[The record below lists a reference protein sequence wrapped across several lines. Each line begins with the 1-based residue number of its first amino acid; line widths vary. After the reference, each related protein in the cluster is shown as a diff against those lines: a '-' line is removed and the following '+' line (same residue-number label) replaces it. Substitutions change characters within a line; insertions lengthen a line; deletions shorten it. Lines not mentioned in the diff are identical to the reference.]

1 MTLFQIS
8 DPDIKIK
15 QHAVGIDLGTT
26 HSLIATVLNGELVV
40 IPSSEGKKLF
50 PSAVRYLKDGT
61 IHTGFEALK
70 AKNRDPFNT
79 LLSIKRLLG
88 RSYEEAKDYTLP
100 YRFAQKEGTVNIVTN
115 QGEVSPI
122 QVSAEILKSLRLQA
136 KAYLGVDVEDAVIT
150 VPAYFDDAQRQATRD
165 AARIAGF
172 NVLRLLNEPTAAAIA
187 YGLEKSVEGIFA
199 VYDLGGGTFDFSILR
214 LQKGIFEVIATGGD
228 TQLGGDDFD
237 KLIVKDVLTHHDTEH
252 LTAQDHRQLLSIAKT
267 VRERLTKQQ
276 RAYFQVKLSDGLHID
291 LNYPRSHFENIAYGL
306 VNRTLDK
313 VNFVLKDAGLDP
325 DEISG
330 VVMVGGA
337 TRMPIVQKMVGDYFQ
352 MEPLTNIDPDQV
364 VAMGAALQA
373 NKLIGSDSSEDWLLL
388 DVIPLSL
395 GIETMGG
402 LTERIIPRNSTIP
415 VARSQEFTTFKDGQT
430 AMKIHVVQGEREMVS
445 DNRSLAHFEL
455 RGIPPMVAGAARIR
469 VDFQVDADGL
479 LSVTARELSSGVNQ
493 SIVVKPSYGLS
504 DEVIASMLQDGIQ
517 SSSEDAKLRIE
528 REEILGASQ
537 LYEALNSALQADSDL
552 LNEKERTTL
561 NSQLS
566 ILKEGIDTS
575 NLEAIRRTQSEIA
588 PLSDEFV
595 ARRMNRS
602 ISSALAGKSID
613 SVIRE

>member
-588 PLSDEFV
+588 PLSDEFA

>member
-8 DPDIKIK
+8 DPDEKPIK
-15 QHAVGIDLGTT
+15 HAVGIDLGTT
-26 HSLIATVLNGELVV
+26 HSLIATVLDGEITV
-40 IPSSEGKKLF
+40 IPSSDGKKLF

-61 IHTGFEALK
+61 VHTGSEAVK

-79 LLSIKRLLG
+79 LLSTKRLLG
-88 RSYEEAKDYTLP
+88 RSYDEAMAEALP
-100 YRFAQKEGTVNIVTN
+100 YRLSQNEGTVSVITN
-115 QGEVSPI
+115 QGDISPI
-122 QVSAEILKSLRLQA
+122 QVSAEILKALRSQA
-136 KAYLGVDVEDAVIT
+136 KDFLGHDVQDAVIT

-187 YGLEKSVEGIFA
+187 YGLEKAVEGVYA

-237 KLIVKDVLTHHDTEH
+237 KLIVKDVLTHHDTDQ

-313 VNFVLKDAGLDP
+313 VNFVLKDAGLEP

-364 VAMGAALQA
+364 VAMGASLQA
-373 NKLIGSDSSEDWLLL
+373 DKLVGSRSGDDWLLL

-430 AMKIHVVQGEREMVS
+430 AMKIHVVQGERELVD

-479 LSVTARELSSGVNQ
+479 LSVTAREMSSGVEQ
-493 SIVVKPSYGLS
+493 SIIVKPSYGLS
-504 DEVIASMLQDGIQ
+504 DEVIATMLQDSIQ
-517 SSSEDAKLRIE
+517 SSTIDANIRVE
-528 REEILGASQ
+528 REEVLGASQ
-537 LYEALNSALQADSDL
+537 LFEATNSALQADSDL
-552 LNEKERTTL
+552 LSEEESMKL
-561 NSQLS
+561 QSLLAK
-566 ILKEGIDTS
+566 LKGGIDSS
-575 NLEAIRRTQSEIA
+575 NLEAIRKIQSEIA
-588 PLSDEFV
+588 PLSDDFA
-595 ARRMNRS
+595 ARRMDRS
-602 ISSALAGKSID
+602 IRKALAGKSID
-613 SVIRE
+613 SVS

>member
-8 DPDIKIK
+8 DPDEKPIK
-15 QHAVGIDLGTT
+15 HAVGIDLGTT
-26 HSLIATVLNGELVV
+26 HSLIATVLDGEISV
-40 IPSSEGKKLF
+40 IPSSDGKKLF

-61 IHTGFEALK
+61 VHTGSEAVK

-79 LLSIKRLLG
+79 LLSTKRLLG
-88 RSYEEAKDYTLP
+88 RSYDEAMAEALP
-100 YRFAQKEGTVNIVTN
+100 YRLSQNEGTVSVITN
-115 QGEVSPI
+115 QGDISPI
-122 QVSAEILKSLRLQA
+122 QVSAEILKALRSQA
-136 KAYLGVDVEDAVIT
+136 KDFLGHDVQDAVIT

-187 YGLEKSVEGIFA
+187 YGLEKAVEGVYA

-237 KLIVKDVLTHHDTEH
+237 KLIVKDVLTHHDTDQ

-313 VNFVLKDAGLDP
+313 VNFVLKDAGLEP

-364 VAMGAALQA
+364 VAMGASLQA
-373 NKLIGSDSSEDWLLL
+373 DKLVGSRSGDDWLLL

-430 AMKIHVVQGEREMVS
+430 AMKIHVVQGERELVD

-479 LSVTARELSSGVNQ
+479 LSVTAREMSSGVEQ
-493 SIVVKPSYGLS
+493 SIIVKPSYGLS
-504 DEVIASMLQDGIQ
+504 DEVIATMLQDSIQ
-517 SSSEDAKLRIE
+517 SSTIDANIRVE
-528 REEILGASQ
+528 REEVLGASQ
-537 LYEALNSALQADSDL
+537 LFEATNSALQADSDL
-552 LNEKERTTL
+552 LSEEESMKL
-561 NSQLS
+561 QSLLAK
-566 ILKEGIDTS
+566 LKGGIDSS
-575 NLEAIRRTQSEIA
+575 NLEAIRKIQSEIA
-588 PLSDEFV
+588 PLSDDFA
-595 ARRMNRS
+595 ARRMDRS
-602 ISSALAGKSID
+602 IRKALAGKSID
-613 SVIRE
+613 SVS

>member
-517 SSSEDAKLRIE
+517 RSSEDAKLRIE

-588 PLSDEFV
+588 PLSDEFA

>member
-8 DPDIKIK
+8 DPDEKPIK
-15 QHAVGIDLGTT
+15 HAVGIDLGTT
-26 HSLIATVLNGELVV
+26 HSLIATVLDGEITV
-40 IPSSEGKKLF
+40 IPSSDGKKLF

-61 IHTGFEALK
+61 VHTGSEAVK

-79 LLSIKRLLG
+79 LLSTKRLLG
-88 RSYEEAKDYTLP
+88 RSYDEAMAEALP
-100 YRFAQKEGTVNIVTN
+100 YRLSQNEGTVSVVTN
-115 QGEVSPI
+115 QGDISPI
-122 QVSAEILKSLRLQA
+122 QVSAEILKALCSQA
-136 KAYLGVDVEDAVIT
+136 RDFLGHDVQDAVIT

-187 YGLEKSVEGIFA
+187 YGLEKAVEGVYA

-237 KLIVKDVLTHHDTEH
+237 KLIVKDVLTHHDTDQ

-313 VNFVLKDAGLDP
+313 VNFVLKDAGLEP

-373 NKLIGSDSSEDWLLL
+373 DKLVGSRSGDDWLLL

-430 AMKIHVVQGEREMVS
+430 AMKIHVVQGERELVD

-479 LSVTARELSSGVNQ
+479 LSVTAREMSSGVEQ
-493 SIVVKPSYGLS
+493 SIIVKPSYGLS
-504 DEVIASMLQDGIQ
+504 DEVIANMLQDSIQ
-517 SSSEDAKLRIE
+517 SSTIDANIRVE
-528 REEILGASQ
+528 REEVLGASQ
-537 LYEALNSALQADSDL
+537 LYEATNSALQADSDL
-552 LNEKERTTL
+552 LSEEESMKL
-561 NSQLS
+561 QSLLAK
-566 ILKEGIDTS
+566 LKDGIDSS
-575 NLEAIRRTQSEIA
+575 NLEAIRKIQSEIA
-588 PLSDEFV
+588 PLSDDFA
-595 ARRMNRS
+595 ARRMDRS
-602 ISSALAGKSID
+602 IRKALAGKSID
-613 SVIRE
+613 SVS

>member
-100 YRFAQKEGTVNIVTN
+100 YRFAQKEGTVNIITN

-575 NLEAIRRTQSEIA
+575 NLETIRRTQSEIA
-588 PLSDEFV
+588 PLSDEFA

>member
-8 DPDIKIK
+8 DPDEKPIK
-15 QHAVGIDLGTT
+15 HAVGIDLGTT
-26 HSLIATVLNGELVV
+26 HSLIATVLDGEITV
-40 IPSSEGKKLF
+40 IPSSDGKKLF

-61 IHTGFEALK
+61 VHTGSEAVK

-79 LLSIKRLLG
+79 LLSTKRLLG
-88 RSYEEAKDYTLP
+88 RSYDEAMAEALP
-100 YRFAQKEGTVNIVTN
+100 YRLSQNEGTVSVITN
-115 QGEVSPI
+115 QGDISPI
-122 QVSAEILKSLRLQA
+122 QVSAEILKALRSQA
-136 KAYLGVDVEDAVIT
+136 KDFLGHDVQDAVIT

-187 YGLEKSVEGIFA
+187 YGLEKAVEGVYA

-237 KLIVKDVLTHHDTEH
+237 KLIVKDVLTHHDTDQ

-313 VNFVLKDAGLDP
+313 VNFVLKDAGLEP

-364 VAMGAALQA
+364 VAMGASLQA
-373 NKLIGSDSSEDWLLL
+373 DKLVGSRSGDDWLLL

-430 AMKIHVVQGEREMVS
+430 AMKIHVVQGERELVD

-479 LSVTARELSSGVNQ
+479 LSVTAREMSSGVEQ
-493 SIVVKPSYGLS
+493 SIIVKPSYGLS
-504 DEVIASMLQDGIQ
+504 DEVIATMLQDSIQ
-517 SSSEDAKLRIE
+517 SSTIDANIRVE
-528 REEILGASQ
+528 REEVLGASQ
-537 LYEALNSALQADSDL
+537 LFEATNSALQADSDL
-552 LNEKERTTL
+552 LSEEESMKL
-561 NSQLS
+561 QSLLAK
-566 ILKEGIDTS
+566 LKGGIDSS
-575 NLEAIRRTQSEIA
+575 NIEAIRKIQSEIA
-588 PLSDEFV
+588 PLSDDFA
-595 ARRMNRS
+595 ARRMDRS
-602 ISSALAGKSID
+602 IRKALAGKSID
-613 SVIRE
+613 SVS

>member
-8 DPDIKIK
+8 DPDEKPIK
-15 QHAVGIDLGTT
+15 HTVGIDLGTT
-26 HSLIATVLNGELVV
+26 HSLIATVLDGEITV
-40 IPSSEGKKLF
+40 IPSSDGKKLF

-61 IHTGFEALK
+61 VHTGSEAVK

-79 LLSIKRLLG
+79 LLSTKRLLG
-88 RSYEEAKDYTLP
+88 RSYDEAMAEALP
-100 YRFAQKEGTVNIVTN
+100 YRLSQNEGTVSVVTN
-115 QGEVSPI
+115 QGDISPI
-122 QVSAEILKSLRLQA
+122 QVSAEILKALCSQA
-136 KAYLGVDVEDAVIT
+136 RDFLGHDVQDAVIT

-187 YGLEKSVEGIFA
+187 YGLEKAVEGVYA

-237 KLIVKDVLTHHDTEH
+237 KLIVKDVLTHHDTDQ

-313 VNFVLKDAGLDP
+313 VNFVLKDAGLEP

-337 TRMPIVQKMVGDYFQ
+337 TRMPIVQKMVGVYFQ

-373 NKLIGSDSSEDWLLL
+373 DKLVGSRSGDDWLLL

-430 AMKIHVVQGEREMVS
+430 AMKIHVVQGERELVD

-479 LSVTARELSSGVNQ
+479 LSVTAREMSSGVEQ
-493 SIVVKPSYGLS
+493 SIIVKPSYGLS
-504 DEVIASMLQDGIQ
+504 DEVIANMLQDSIQ
-517 SSSEDAKLRIE
+517 SSTIDANIRVE
-528 REEILGASQ
+528 REEVLGASQ
-537 LYEALNSALQADSDL
+537 LYEAINSASQADSDL
-552 LNEKERTTL
+552 LSEEESMKL
-561 NSQLS
+561 QSLLAK
-566 ILKEGIDTS
+566 LKDGIDSS
-575 NLEAIRRTQSEIA
+575 NLEAIRKIQSEIA
-588 PLSDEFV
+588 PLSDDFA
-595 ARRMNRS
+595 ARRMDRS
-602 ISSALAGKSID
+602 IRKALAGKSID
-613 SVIRE
+613 SVS

>member
-575 NLEAIRRTQSEIA
+575 NLETIRRTQSEIA
-588 PLSDEFV
+588 PLSDEFA

>member
-8 DPDIKIK
+8 DPDEKPIK
-15 QHAVGIDLGTT
+15 HAVGIDLGTT
-26 HSLIATVLNGELVV
+26 HSLIATVLDGEITV
-40 IPSSEGKKLF
+40 IPSSDGKKLF

-61 IHTGFEALK
+61 VHTGSEAFK

-79 LLSIKRLLG
+79 LLSTKRLLG
-88 RSYEEAKDYTLP
+88 RSYDEAMAEALP
-100 YRFAQKEGTVNIVTN
+100 YRLSQNEGTVSVITN
-115 QGEVSPI
+115 QGDISPI
-122 QVSAEILKSLRLQA
+122 QVSAEILKALRSQA
-136 KAYLGVDVEDAVIT
+136 KDFLGHDVQDAVIT

-187 YGLEKSVEGIFA
+187 YGLEKAVEGVYA

-237 KLIVKDVLTHHDTEH
+237 KLIVKDVLTHHDTDQ

-313 VNFVLKDAGLDP
+313 VNFVLKDAGLEP

-364 VAMGAALQA
+364 VAMGASLQA
-373 NKLIGSDSSEDWLLL
+373 DKLVGSRSGDDWLLL

-430 AMKIHVVQGEREMVS
+430 AMKIHVVQGERELVD

-479 LSVTARELSSGVNQ
+479 LSVTAREMSSGVEQ
-493 SIVVKPSYGLS
+493 SIIVKPSYGLS
-504 DEVIASMLQDGIQ
+504 DEVIATLLQDSIQ
-517 SSSEDAKLRIE
+517 SSTIDANIRVE
-528 REEILGASQ
+528 REEVLGASQ
-537 LYEALNSALQADSDL
+537 LFEATNSALRADSDL
-552 LNEKERTTL
+552 LSEEESMKL
-561 NSQLS
+561 QSLLAK
-566 ILKEGIDTS
+566 LKGGIDSS
-575 NLEAIRRTQSEIA
+575 NLEAIRKIQSEIV
-588 PLSDEFV
+588 PLSDDFA
-595 ARRMNRS
+595 ARRMDRS
-602 ISSALAGKSID
+602 IRKALAGKSID
-613 SVIRE
+613 SVS

>member
-8 DPDIKIK
+8 DPDEKPIK
-15 QHAVGIDLGTT
+15 HAVGIDLGTT
-26 HSLIATVLNGELVV
+26 HSLIATVLDGKITV
-40 IPSSEGKKLF
+40 IPSSDGKKLF

-61 IHTGFEALK
+61 VHTGSEAVK

-79 LLSIKRLLG
+79 LLSTKRLLG
-88 RSYEEAKDYTLP
+88 RSYDEAMAEALP
-100 YRFAQKEGTVNIVTN
+100 YRLSQNEGTVSVITN
-115 QGEVSPI
+115 QGDISPI
-122 QVSAEILKSLRLQA
+122 QVSAEILKALRSQA
-136 KAYLGVDVEDAVIT
+136 KDFLGHDVQDAVIT

-187 YGLEKSVEGIFA
+187 YGLEKAVEGVYA

-237 KLIVKDVLTHHDTEH
+237 KIIVKDVLTHHDTDQ

-313 VNFVLKDAGLDP
+313 VNFVLKDAGLEP

-364 VAMGAALQA
+364 VAMGASLQA
-373 NKLIGSDSSEDWLLL
+373 DKLVGSRSGDDWLLL

-430 AMKIHVVQGEREMVS
+430 AMKIHVVQGERELVD

-479 LSVTARELSSGVNQ
+479 MSVTAREMSSGVEQ
-493 SIVVKPSYGLS
+493 SIIVKPSYGLS
-504 DEVIASMLQDGIQ
+504 DEVIATMLQDSIQ
-517 SSSEDAKLRIE
+517 SSTIDANIRVE
-528 REEILGASQ
+528 REEVLGASQ
-537 LYEALNSALQADSDL
+537 LFEATNSALQADSDL
-552 LNEKERTTL
+552 LSEEESMKL
-561 NSQLS
+561 QSLLAK
-566 ILKEGIDTS
+566 LKGGIDSS
-575 NLEAIRRTQSEIA
+575 NLEAIRKIQSEIA
-588 PLSDEFV
+588 PLSDDFA
-595 ARRMNRS
+595 ARRMDRS
-602 ISSALAGKSID
+602 IRKALAGKSID
-613 SVIRE
+613 SVS

>member
-8 DPDIKIK
+8 DPDEKPIK
-15 QHAVGIDLGTT
+15 HAVGIDLGTT
-26 HSLIATVLNGELVV
+26 HSLIATVLDGEITV
-40 IPSSEGKKLF
+40 IPSSDGKKLF

-61 IHTGFEALK
+61 VHTGSEAVK

-79 LLSIKRLLG
+79 LLSTKRLLG
-88 RSYEEAKDYTLP
+88 RSYDEAMAEALP
-100 YRFAQKEGTVNIVTN
+100 YRLSQNEGTVSVVTN
-115 QGEVSPI
+115 QGDISPI
-122 QVSAEILKSLRLQA
+122 QVSAEILKALCSQA
-136 KAYLGVDVEDAVIT
+136 RDFLGHDVQDAVIT

-187 YGLEKSVEGIFA
+187 YGLEKAVEGVYA

-237 KLIVKDVLTHHDTEH
+237 KLIVKDVLTHHDTDQ

-313 VNFVLKDAGLDP
+313 VNFVLKDAGLEP

-373 NKLIGSDSSEDWLLL
+373 DKLVGSRSGDDWLLL

-430 AMKIHVVQGEREMVS
+430 AMKIHVVQGERELVD

-479 LSVTARELSSGVNQ
+479 LSVTAREMSSGVEQ
-493 SIVVKPSYGLS
+493 SIIVKPSYGLS
-504 DEVIASMLQDGIQ
+504 DEVIANMLQDSIQ
-517 SSSEDAKLRIE
+517 SSTIDANIRVE
-528 REEILGASQ
+528 REEVLGASQ
-537 LYEALNSALQADSDL
+537 LYEAINSALQADSDL
-552 LNEKERTTL
+552 LSEEESMNLQSLLTK
-561 NSQLS
+561 
-566 ILKEGIDTS
+566 LKDGIDSS
-575 NLEAIRRTQSEIA
+575 NLEAIRKIQTEIA
-588 PLSDEFV
+588 PLSDDFA
-595 ARRMNRS
+595 ARRMDRS
-602 ISSALAGKSID
+602 IRKALAGKSID
-613 SVIRE
+613 SVS

>member
-8 DPDIKIK
+8 DPDEKPIK
-15 QHAVGIDLGTT
+15 HAVGIDLGTT
-26 HSLIATVLNGELVV
+26 HSLIATVLDGEITV
-40 IPSSEGKKLF
+40 IPSSDGKKLF

-61 IHTGFEALK
+61 VHTGSEAVK

-79 LLSIKRLLG
+79 LLSTKRLLG
-88 RSYEEAKDYTLP
+88 RSYDEAMAEALP
-100 YRFAQKEGTVNIVTN
+100 YRLSQNEGTVSVITN
-115 QGEVSPI
+115 QGDISPI
-122 QVSAEILKSLRLQA
+122 QVSAEILKALRAQA
-136 KAYLGVDVEDAVIT
+136 KDFLGHDVQDAVIT

-187 YGLEKSVEGIFA
+187 YGLEKAVEGVYA

-237 KLIVKDVLTHHDTEH
+237 KLIVKDVLTHHDTDH

-313 VNFVLKDAGLDP
+313 VNFVLKDAGLEP

-373 NKLIGSDSSEDWLLL
+373 DKLVGSRSGDDWLLL

-430 AMKIHVVQGEREMVS
+430 AMKIHVVQGERELVD

-479 LSVTARELSSGVNQ
+479 LSVTARELSSGVEQ
-493 SIVVKPSYGLS
+493 SIIVKPSYGLS
-504 DEVIASMLQDGIQ
+504 DEVIATMLQDSIQ
-517 SSSEDAKLRIE
+517 SSTIDANIRVE
-528 REEILGASQ
+528 REEVLGASQ
-537 LYEALNSALQADSDL
+537 LYEAINSALQADSDL
-552 LNEKERTTL
+552 LNEEESMKL
-561 NSQLS
+561 QSLLAM
-566 ILKEGIDTS
+566 LKDGIDFS
-575 NLEAIRRTQSEIA
+575 NLEAIRKIQSEIA
-588 PLSDEFV
+588 PLSDDFA
-595 ARRMNRS
+595 ARRMDRS
-602 ISSALAGKSID
+602 IRKALAGKSID
-613 SVIRE
+613 SVS

>member
-8 DPDIKIK
+8 DPDDKPIK
-15 QHAVGIDLGTT
+15 HAVGIDLGTT
-26 HSLIATVLNGELVV
+26 HSLIATVLDGEITV
-40 IPSSEGKKLF
+40 IPSSDGKKLF

-61 IHTGFEALK
+61 VHTGSEAVK

-79 LLSIKRLLG
+79 LLSTKRLLG
-88 RSYEEAKDYTLP
+88 RSYDEAMAEALP
-100 YRFAQKEGTVNIVTN
+100 YRLSQNEGTVSVVTN
-115 QGEVSPI
+115 QGDISPI
-122 QVSAEILKSLRLQA
+122 QVSAEILKALCSQA
-136 KAYLGVDVEDAVIT
+136 RDFLGHDVQDAVIT

-187 YGLEKSVEGIFA
+187 YGLEKAVEGVYA

-237 KLIVKDVLTHHDTEH
+237 KLIVKDVLTHHDTDQ

-313 VNFVLKDAGLDP
+313 VNFVLKDAGLEP

-373 NKLIGSDSSEDWLLL
+373 DKLVGSRSGDDWLLL

-430 AMKIHVVQGEREMVS
+430 AMKIHVVQGERELVD

-479 LSVTARELSSGVNQ
+479 LSVTAREMSSGVEQ
-493 SIVVKPSYGLS
+493 SIIVKPSYGLS
-504 DEVIASMLQDGIQ
+504 DEVIANMLQDSIQ
-517 SSSEDAKLRIE
+517 SSTIDANIRVE
-528 REEILGASQ
+528 REEVLGASQ
-537 LYEALNSALQADSDL
+537 LYEAINSALQADSDL
-552 LNEKERTTL
+552 LSEEESMNLQSLLTK
-561 NSQLS
+561 
-566 ILKEGIDTS
+566 LKDGIDSS
-575 NLEAIRRTQSEIA
+575 NLEAIRKIQTEIA
-588 PLSDEFV
+588 PLSDDFA
-595 ARRMNRS
+595 ARRMDRS
-602 ISSALAGKSID
+602 IRKALAGKSID
-613 SVIRE
+613 SVS

>member
-8 DPDIKIK
+8 DPDEKPIK
-15 QHAVGIDLGTT
+15 HAVGIDLGTT
-26 HSLIATVLNGELVV
+26 HSLIATVLDGEITV
-40 IPSSEGKKLF
+40 IPSSDGKKLF

-61 IHTGFEALK
+61 VHTGSEAVK

-79 LLSIKRLLG
+79 LLSTKRLLG
-88 RSYEEAKDYTLP
+88 RSYDEAMAEALP
-100 YRFAQKEGTVNIVTN
+100 YRLSQNEGTVSVVTN
-115 QGEVSPI
+115 QGDISPI
-122 QVSAEILKSLRLQA
+122 QVSAEILKALCSQA
-136 KAYLGVDVEDAVIT
+136 RDFLGHDVQDAVIT

-187 YGLEKSVEGIFA
+187 YGLEKAVEGVYA

-237 KLIVKDVLTHHDTEH
+237 KLIVKDVLTHHDTDQ

-267 VRERLTKQQ
+267 VREHLTKQQ

-313 VNFVLKDAGLDP
+313 VNFVLKDAGLEP

-373 NKLIGSDSSEDWLLL
+373 DKLVGSRSGDDWLLL

-430 AMKIHVVQGEREMVS
+430 AMKIHVVQGERELVD

-479 LSVTARELSSGVNQ
+479 LSVTAREMSSGVEQ
-493 SIVVKPSYGLS
+493 SIIVKPSYGLS
-504 DEVIASMLQDGIQ
+504 DEVIANMIQDSIQ
-517 SSSEDAKLRIE
+517 SSTIDANIRVE
-528 REEILGASQ
+528 REEVLGASQ
-537 LYEALNSALQADSDL
+537 LYEATNSALQADSDL
-552 LNEKERTTL
+552 LSEEESMKL
-561 NSQLS
+561 QSLLAK
-566 ILKEGIDTS
+566 LKDGIDSS
-575 NLEAIRRTQSEIA
+575 NLEAIRKIQSEIA
-588 PLSDEFV
+588 PLSDDFA
-595 ARRMNRS
+595 ARRMDRS
-602 ISSALAGKSID
+602 IRKALAGKSID
-613 SVIRE
+613 SVS

>member
-8 DPDIKIK
+8 DPDEKPIK
-15 QHAVGIDLGTT
+15 HAVGIDLGTT
-26 HSLIATVLNGELVV
+26 HSLIATVLDGEITV
-40 IPSSEGKKLF
+40 IPSSDGKKLF

-61 IHTGFEALK
+61 VHTGSEAVK

-79 LLSIKRLLG
+79 LLSTKRLLG
-88 RSYEEAKDYTLP
+88 RSYDEAMAEALP
-100 YRFAQKEGTVNIVTN
+100 YRLTQNEGTVSVITN
-115 QGEVSPI
+115 QGDISPI
-122 QVSAEILKSLRLQA
+122 QVSAEILKALRSQA
-136 KAYLGVDVEDAVIT
+136 KDFLGHDVQDAVIT

-187 YGLEKSVEGIFA
+187 YGLEKAVEGVYA

-237 KLIVKDVLTHHDTEH
+237 KLIVKDVLTHHDTDQ

-313 VNFVLKDAGLDP
+313 VNFVLKDAGLEP

-364 VAMGAALQA
+364 VAMGASLQA
-373 NKLIGSDSSEDWLLL
+373 DKLVGSRSGDDWLLL

-430 AMKIHVVQGEREMVS
+430 AMKIHVVQGERELVD

-479 LSVTARELSSGVNQ
+479 LSVTAREMSSGVEQ
-493 SIVVKPSYGLS
+493 SIIVKPSYGLS
-504 DEVIASMLQDGIQ
+504 DEVIATMLQDSIQ
-517 SSSEDAKLRIE
+517 SSTIDANIRVE
-528 REEILGASQ
+528 REEVLGASQ
-537 LYEALNSALQADSDL
+537 LFEATNSALQADSDL
-552 LNEKERTTL
+552 LSEEESMKL
-561 NSQLS
+561 QSLLAK
-566 ILKEGIDTS
+566 LKGGIDSS
-575 NLEAIRRTQSEIA
+575 NLEAIRKIQSEIA
-588 PLSDEFV
+588 PLSDDFA
-595 ARRMNRS
+595 ARRMDRS
-602 ISSALAGKSID
+602 IRKALAGKSID
-613 SVIRE
+613 SVS